1 MILKKKFLFALL
13 LTSVI
18 ALSACTPT
26 AERINPIII
35 SPTPSAST
43 QVATDSGKQKAVYEL
58 TATRSGEMALDL
70 LQSQA
75 EVATKDYGAAGKF
88 ITSVNNLEGNNE
100 YYWAFY
106 LNGKYAEKGAG
117 QTTLNKGDIIKFVYE
132 AVQLTQ

>member
-43 QVATDSGKQKAVYEL
+43 QVATDSGKQKAIYEL
-58 TATRSGEMALDL
+58 TATRSGEVALDL